1 MLEKQ
6 HLERL
11 RSTLNC
17 CFFSISSRGPIVAGF
32 REGILTGWGS
42 DLCFSMRFLLAGLS
56 AIFLFSSCSTLPRPG
71 AEAGPTS
78 PGDAT
83 ALLRQSARAHGDP
96 WMNYQ
101 RVDTAYAGE
110 WSAIATRLQPV
121 LTDPGF
127 RKDSVETYR
136 PRQQSVRQLHT
147 GPDGTKEVRRT
158 GRKIEVLNNR
168 TRAGGDSE
176 FLDAAALVAD
186 AYTGFLF
193 GSSWLSVNGRELRV
207 LQPRELDGESC
218 QLVAGSLAPGF
229 GAAAGD
235 DFIAWIGTESR
246 LLKRLQFSLN
256 GLDSTRGADVDVVFS
271 EHWKAADGSV
281 WAGRF
286 VEHIQRPVKAKAH
299 EWRIMTLSLDGRKMR

>member
-1 MLEKQ
+1 
-6 HLERL
+6 
-11 RSTLNC
+11 
-17 CFFSISSRGPIVAGF
+17 
-32 REGILTGWGS
+32 
-42 DLCFSMRFLLAGLS
+42 MRFLLAGLS
-56 AIFLFSSCSTLPRPG
+56 AMFLFSSCSTLPRPG
-71 AEAGPTS
+71 ADAGPAS
-78 PGDAT
+78 PGNAA

-158 GRKIEVLNNR
+158 GRRIEVRNNG
-168 TRAGGDSE
+168 TRSGGDGE
-176 FLDAAALVAD
+176 VLDAAALVAD
-186 AYTGFLF
+186 AYTSFLF
-193 GSSWLSVNGRELRV
+193 GTSWLSVKGRELRV

-281 WAGRF
+281 WPGRF

-299 EWRIMTLSLDGRKMR
+299 EWRMTALSLDGRKMR

>member
-1 MLEKQ
+1 M
-6 HLERL
+6 RL
-11 RSTLNC
+11 
-17 CFFSISSRGPIVAGF
+17 
-32 REGILTGWGS
+32 
-42 DLCFSMRFLLAGLS
+42 LLAVLP
-56 AIFLFSSCSTLPRPG
+56 AIILFSSCSTLPRPG
-71 AEAGPTS
+71 ADAGPTS
-78 PGDAT
+78 PAGAT
-83 ALLRQSARAHGDP
+83 DLLRQSARAHGDP
-96 WMNYQ
+96 WLNYQ
-101 RVDTAYAGE
+101 RVDTAYAGK

-158 GRKIEVLNNR
+158 GRQIEVRNNG
-168 TRAGGDSE
+168 TLASGDE
-176 FLDAAALVAD
+176 EVLDAAALVAD
-186 AYTGFLF
+186 AYTSFLF
-193 GSSWLSVNGRELRV
+193 GTSWLSVKGSGLRV

-218 QLVAGSLAPGF
+218 QLVAGSLTPGF

-281 WAGRF
+281 WPGRF
-286 VEHIQRPVKAKAH
+286 VERIQRPVRAKAH
-299 EWRIMTLSLDGRKMR
+299 EWRMTALSLDGRKMR